1 MHSTLLALLLALAA
15 LPATADPR
23 TYAIATDGKNIAS
36 FRIEDAVET
45 IDGSTVKVTGTIVA
59 DPANAAAS
67 SVEISADLSAIDTGM
82 SLRDNHIRD
91 EFVETRKFPRAT
103 FKSVSVAM
111 PATIAANQPVDVM
124 VTGDF
129 TMHGV
134 TKRITTP
141 VRVVLIPETAITRST
156 RGAGDWIHAT
166 ATFPLTLSEFGVKV
180 PTSFASDHVDVKLD
194 VFASRRPSS

>member
-1 MHSTLLALLLALAA
+1 MHSTLLALLLAIAA
-15 LPATADPR
+15 VPATADPR
-23 TYAIATDGKNIAS
+23 TYAIAADGKNIAS

-45 IDGSTVKVTGTIVA
+45 IDGSTVKMSGTIVA

-82 SLRDNHIRD
+82 SLRDDHIRD

-111 PATIAANQPVDVM
+111 PATIAANQPADVM

-166 ATFPLTLSEFGVKV
+166 ATFPLTLSVFGV
-180 PTSFASDHVDVKLD
+180 
-194 VFASRRPSS
+194 

>member
-1 MHSTLLALLLALAA
+1 MKPTLLALLLAATLPLA
-15 LPATADPR
+15 ADPR
-23 TYAIATDGKNIAS
+23 TYSIAADGKNMAS

-45 IDGSTVKVTGTIVA
+45 IDGSTVKMSGTIVA
-59 DPANAAAS
+59 DPANPAAS
-67 SVEISADLSAIDTGM
+67 SVEISADLSAIDTGIK
-82 SLRDNHIRD
+82 LRDNHIRD

-103 FKSVSVAM
+103 FKSVSVAL
-111 PATIAANQPVDVM
+111 PATPLAANQPADVT

-141 VRVVLIPETAITRST
+141 VRIVLIPESEITRST

-166 ATFPLTLSEFGVKV
+166 ATFPLTLSDFGVKV

-194 VFASRRPSS
+194 VFAGAKK